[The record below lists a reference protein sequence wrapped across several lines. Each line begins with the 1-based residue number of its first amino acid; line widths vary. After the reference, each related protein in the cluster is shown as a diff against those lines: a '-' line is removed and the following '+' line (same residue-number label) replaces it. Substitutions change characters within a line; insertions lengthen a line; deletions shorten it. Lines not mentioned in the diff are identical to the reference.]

1 MVIAKAEFHN
11 NLNQYFKV
19 LQLSLHI
26 FDVHKK

>member
-19 LQLSLHI
+19 FQLSLHI
-26 FDVHKK
+26 FDVQKK